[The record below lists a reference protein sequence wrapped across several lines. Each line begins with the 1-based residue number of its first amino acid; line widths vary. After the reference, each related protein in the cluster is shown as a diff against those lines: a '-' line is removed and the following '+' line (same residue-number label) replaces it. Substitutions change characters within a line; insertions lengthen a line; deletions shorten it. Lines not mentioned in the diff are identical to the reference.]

1 MNRNISQKL
10 QNKYCQEFD
19 EKEDII
25 LPDTYWREI
34 VYIVY
39 ILADIIKTRT
49 NIRQKLFELKRQ
61 IKIHHKWMKVK

>member
-1 MNRNISQKL
+1 MSSNTSQKL
-10 QNKYCQEFD
+10 QNNYCQEFD

-25 LPDTYWREI
+25 LHDTYWGEI

-61 IKIHHKWMKVK
+61 IKIHHKLMKVK

>member
-1 MNRNISQKL
+1 MLYNSEQYLTMNTI
-10 QNKYCQEFD
+10 YEFD
-19 EKEDII
+19 EKEVII
-25 LPDTYWREI
+25 LPDTYWGEI